1 MKTLFARLSVA
12 FLAIIV
18 LTGGGFYLVD
28 RFSNRAYHEELTQ
41 RLNGSI
47 AMYVTGERTLIED
60 GVVNDEALALL
71 AQQAM
76 IINPTVEIYLLDK
89 DGLILGHALPPESVL
104 TERVNLDSVRQLIG
118 GDVKNAIPRHRPA

>member
-12 FLAIIV
+12 FFAIIL

-47 AMYVTGERTLIED
+47 AMYVTGELVMPCRRK
-60 GVVNDEALALL
+60 
-71 AQQAM
+71 
-76 IINPTVEIYLLDK
+76 PC
-89 DGLILGHALPPESVL
+89 
-104 TERVNLDSVRQLIG
+104 
-118 GDVKNAIPRHRPA
+118 

>member
-47 AMYVTGERTLIED
+47 AMYVTGERTLIEN
-60 GVVNDEALALL
+60 GVVNDEALSLL

-89 DGLILGHALPPESVL
+89 EGQILGHELPQE
-104 TERVNLDSVRQLIG
+104 
-118 GDVKNAIPRHRPA
+118 